1 MSKKKKIWLCII
13 LATVTVLGC
22 LAYTAI
28 SWYGKRSKYY
38 GVIEKFDAYT
48 QTFSDGSIIY
58 TPGSEHIQEDMNRNA
73 LYFNNVLLVFTQ
85 EDLSDAQLQELAG
98 TVDGTPVGVIRGA
111 VHAVQILV
119 KDSKLSKLEEMA
131 QTLMSQE
138 NVLYASSDHPAQI
151 MSASTPEPNRNNDG
165 NEQSPDGDDWWA
177 EAIGAYT
184 AWQYSHLCQPI
195 NVGIVDTGFDTDHP
209 DLQGQIIPVSNSD
222 SLTPHSHGTHVAGI
236 IGALDNGLGI
246 RGIADHAKLYCADVW
261 PNDPNQSYHTIAE
274 FLAVVNIM
282 VQNGVRIINN
292 SWGCRIPSEY
302 AYIRNEFGIFSKLNP
317 YIPLNRGYDDW
328 LQQRMEQDL
337 LPTAQ
342 ACIVLLSQLIEAG
355 YEDVLF
361 VQAAG
366 NGYDNGTAGKGAD
379 VRLNGF
385 FSSITPSVFE
395 KLDPALLT
403 KLNTA
408 GITYQTIDERI
419 LIVGAVGNSTDEE
432 GNYYTVS
439 SFCYGETIDIC
450 APGSHIYSTV
460 PADEGLYDYKTGTSM
475 AAPIITGSV
484 AYIWSL
490 DPELSV
496 SQVRSILL
504 EGCTVWAIGTG
515 DGSGY
520 TYPMVNLGNSVT
532 KMMEH

>member
-1 MSKKKKIWLCII
+1 M
-13 LATVTVLGC
+13 
-22 LAYTAI
+22 
-28 SWYGKRSKYY
+28 
-38 GVIEKFDAYT
+38 
-48 QTFSDGSIIY
+48 
-58 TPGSEHIQEDMNRNA
+58 
-73 LYFNNVLLVFTQ
+73 
-85 EDLSDAQLQELAG
+85 
-98 TVDGTPVGVIRGA
+98 
-111 VHAVQILV
+111 
-119 KDSKLSKLEEMA
+119 
-131 QTLMSQE
+131 
-138 NVLYASSDHPAQI
+138 
-151 MSASTPEPNRNNDG
+151 
-165 NEQSPDGDDWWA
+165 
-177 EAIGAYT
+177 
-184 AWQYSHLCQPI
+184 
-195 NVGIVDTGFDTDHP
+195 
-209 DLQGQIIPVSNSD
+209 
-222 SLTPHSHGTHVAGI
+222 
-236 IGALDNGLGI
+236 
-246 RGIADHAKLYCADVW
+246 
-261 PNDPNQSYHTIAE
+261 
-274 FLAVVNIM
+274 
-282 VQNGVRIINN
+282 
-292 SWGCRIPSEY
+292 
-302 AYIRNEFGIFSKLNP
+302 
-317 YIPLNRGYDDW
+317 
-328 LQQRMEQDL
+328 
-337 LPTAQ
+337 
-342 ACIVLLSQLIEAG
+342 IEAG

-475 AAPIITGSV
+475 AAPIITGSA

-515 DGSGY
+515 EGSGY